1 VRNRKVQLIL
11 ALTAAAGFLAY
22 IILLF
27 ARL

>member
-1 VRNRKVQLIL
+1 VRNRKVQLVL
-11 ALTAAAGFLAY
+11 AFAGPAGFLAY